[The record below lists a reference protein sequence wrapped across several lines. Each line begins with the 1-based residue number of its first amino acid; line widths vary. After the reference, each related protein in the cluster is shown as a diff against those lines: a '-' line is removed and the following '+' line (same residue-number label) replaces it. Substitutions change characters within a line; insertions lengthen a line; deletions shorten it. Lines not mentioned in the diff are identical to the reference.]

1 MFDESDRSTLPSAS
15 LSTALAH
22 LKLGDFQRRWDIA
35 KTIPD
40 FGEAAIAPLV
50 SLLQAEAEEDWELTW
65 FIARILGSLKHPE
78 AMAALVD
85 LIRTTASEDVATTA
99 TAALTQM
106 GTEAIAPLQTLLSQP
121 STYCLGVQA
130 LAQIRHPDVVP
141 SLLEAM
147 QHESV
152 ALRVAAI
159 DALSHFQHPQISA
172 ALLKALH
179 DSAAKVRQSAVTTLG
194 LQAALYENP
203 QELAD
208 RLKPLLWDVNL
219 EVCQQSAV
227 ALGRIGTESAVV
239 ALFEVLRSPHALPLQ
254 IEAVRALGWIGTP
267 DALDRLQEFLNLQ
280 RDLLCQESCQE
291 SLTVLGRV
299 ESAEAKRQATQIL
312 LNLLQSAHA
321 IAQTDRGKQAIALS
335 LGQLKQP
342 QALEALIQLLADA
355 SASVRLHAIAALKQL
370 DTLGVLHLDHQ
381 LFRPIKPLEPQTTQE
396 ILRAIAAQKN
406 LDADLQRGVAIAL
419 QEWGNSAD

>member
-1 MFDESDRSTLPSAS
+1 MFDESDRSTLPSAA

-22 LKLGDFQRRWDIA
+22 LKLGDFQRRWDMA

-78 AMAALVD
+78 AMTALVD
-85 LIRTTASEDVATTA
+85 LIRTTASEDVAAMA

-121 STYCLGVQA
+121 STYGLGVQA
-130 LAQIRHPDVVP
+130 LAQIRHSDVVP

-179 DSAAKVRQSAVTTLG
+179 DPAAKVRQSAVTTLG
-194 LQAALYENP
+194 LQAALYEHP
-203 QELAD
+203 EELTD
-208 RLKPLLWDVNL
+208 RLKPLLWDLNL
-219 EVCQQSAV
+219 EVCQQSAI
-227 ALGRIGTESAVV
+227 ALGRIGQPAVA

-254 IEAVRALGWIGTP
+254 IEAVRALGRIGTP

-280 RDLLCQESCQE
+280 RDLLICQE

-312 LNLLQSAHA
+312 LDLLQSDHA

-342 QALEALIQLLADA
+342 QALEALIQLLADP

-370 DTLGVLHLDHQ
+370 DTLGVLHLNHQ
-381 LFRPIKPLEPQTTQE
+381 IFRSVKQLEPQTTQE
-396 ILRAIAAQKN
+396 ILRTIAAQNN
-406 LDADLQRGVAIAL
+406 LDADLQKGVAIAL
-419 QEWGNSAD
+419 QEWGSSVG